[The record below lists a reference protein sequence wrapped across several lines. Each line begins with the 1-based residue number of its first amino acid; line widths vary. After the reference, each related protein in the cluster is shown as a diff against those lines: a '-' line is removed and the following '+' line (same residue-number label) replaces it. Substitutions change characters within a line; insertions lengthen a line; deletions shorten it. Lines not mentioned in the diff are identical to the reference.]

1 MSNTADDGRAD
12 GSPPST
18 AEFTPERVLSV
29 FQDRADQ
36 AKPLTATDVMDAL
49 GCSRKTAHNKLDVL
63 VERGDLET
71 RKVGARSRV
80 WWIPFSQLVGSGAEP
95 QQEREP
101 PVEHS
106 IADADLP
113 GTGDVLDDRRA
124 ALRAAY
130 DYLRENPDT
139 DAGELITEV
148 FQEHPAGYKTA
159 DEWWDAIGPAL
170 EDLPQVDLAADHE
183 HVWHYVGG

>member
-12 GSPPST
+12 SSPPST

-29 FQDRADQ
+29 FHDRTDQ

-49 GCSRKTAHNKLDVL
+49 GCSRKTAHNKLETL
-63 VERGDLET
+63 VERGELKT

-80 WWIPFSQLVGSGAEP
+80 WWVPFSRLVGSDAGP
-95 QQEREP
+95 QQQREP

-113 GTGDVLDDRRA
+113 GTGAVLDDRRE
-124 ALRAAY
+124 ALKAAY

-139 DAGELITEV
+139 DAGTRIT
-148 FQEHPAGYKTA
+148 
-159 DEWWDAIGPAL
+159 
-170 EDLPQVDLAADHE
+170 
-183 HVWHYVGG
+183 

>member
-1 MSNTADDGRAD
+1 MSNTADDGQTES
-12 GSPPST
+12 SPPST

-29 FQDRADQ
+29 FHNRSDR
-36 AKPLTATDVMDAL
+36 AKPLTATDVMEAL
-49 GCSRKTAHNKLDVL
+49 DCSRKTAHNKLELL
-63 VERGDLET
+63 VDRGALKT

-80 WWIPFSQLVGSGAEP
+80 WWIPFSQLVGRDE
-95 QQEREP
+95 EREAGAP
-101 PVEHS
+101 SVEHS

-113 GTGDVLDDRRA
+113 GTGDLLDERRE
-124 ALRAAY
+124 ALKAAY
-130 DYLRENPDT
+130 EYLRDNPDT
-139 DAGELITEV
+139 TAEELITEV